1 MLPHN
6 LSLPSLRTR
15 PGARLSALLALC
27 FWVAPSLAQGRFD
40 SWTTENGL
48 PQNTV
53 RAIKQTRDGYL
64 WVATEN
70 GLARFDGVRF
80 TVFNKLNTPGITGNR
95 FTSLCESH
103 DGDLWAAIEGG
114 GVIRYHDGVFTAY
127 TTKDGLLTNIVRRVD
142 EDAAGTIWIY
152 HPNGVSKW
160 RNGRLI
166 PAAPDPVAPFN
177 DNLTIRKYI
186 AFGWESL
193 GLWRLGASGWS
204 RFAYGQW

>member
-1 MLPHN
+1 MLAHSI
-6 LSLPSLRTR
+6 LLQGFRLRVTTR
-15 PGARLSALLALC
+15 QAGVCLWGLFALLIWA
-27 FWVAPSLAQGRFD
+27 APVRAQYRFD

-48 PQNTV
+48 PQNSV

-80 TVFNKLNTPGITGNR
+80 TVFNKLNTPEITSNR
-95 FTSLCESH
+95 FVSLRESH
-103 DGDLWAAIEGG
+103 DGDLWAGIEGG
-114 GVIRYHDGVFTAY
+114 GVIRYHDGVFTAH

-160 RNGRLI
+160 RDGRLI
-166 PAAPDPVAPFN
+166 PAAPDSVAPLN
-177 DNLTIRKYI
+177 ETLTTRKFIGY
-186 AFGWESL
+186 GWESL
-193 GLWRLGASGWS
+193 GLWR
-204 RFAYGQW
+204 